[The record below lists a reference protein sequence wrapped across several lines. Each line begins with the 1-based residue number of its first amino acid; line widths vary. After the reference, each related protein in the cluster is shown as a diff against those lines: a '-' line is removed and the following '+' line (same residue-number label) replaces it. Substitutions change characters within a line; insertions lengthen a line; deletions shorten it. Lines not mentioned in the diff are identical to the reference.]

1 MTQFLPTA
9 ERPEGHRLEE
19 VLTIIRNELVRRM
32 PKIVDDARPE
42 AQTVLANDVKILA
55 LLEEAIA
62 LAHDSS
68 RLLKRSF
75 GEHVEGRPR
84 IGVA

>member
-1 MTQFLPTA
+1 MPQFLPTA

-19 VLTIIRNELVRRM
+19 VLALVRNDLVRRM
-32 PKIVDDARPE
+32 PKIVDDGRPE
-42 AQTVLANDVKILA
+42 AEAVLANDIKILS
-55 LLEEAIA
+55 LLEQAIA

-75 GEHVEGRPR
+75 GDHVEGRPR
-84 IGVA
+84 IGVP